1 LREQGAPVV
10 VTNPGGVY
18 GLYDPHH
25 GESATMVRGRL
36 IGREPMSIPGSL
48 PVVDVRD
55 LGLAHARLVAFGAE
69 QGRFLMAGRST
80 AFVERDAILRRV
92 TGRRLPGLPIPRV
105 LLARAGPVGDAA
117 QRRGIDLGFSSM
129 STYLALHGPDVD
141 DRDTQETL
149 GVRWRS
155 LDETF
160 ADMVAWLHATGR
172 ISAKQAGAVA
182 GQVAPVI

>member
-1 LREQGAPVV
+1 
-10 VTNPGGVY
+10 
-18 GLYDPHH
+18 
-25 GESATMVRGRL
+25 MVRGRL
-36 IGREPMSIPGSL
+36 VGREPMSIPGSL

-92 TGRRLPGLPIPRV
+92 TGRRPPGLPIPRV

-149 GVRWRS
+149 GVRWRP
-155 LDETF
+155 LEETF